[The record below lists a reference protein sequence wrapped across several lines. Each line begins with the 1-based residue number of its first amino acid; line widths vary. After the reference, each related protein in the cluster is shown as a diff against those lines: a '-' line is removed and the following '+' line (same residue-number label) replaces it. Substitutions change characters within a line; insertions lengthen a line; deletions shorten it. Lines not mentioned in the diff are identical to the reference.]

1 MVLLSFLARAV
12 DPVLWSMSPILDPVE
27 EGLDAALEADREAR
41 VLPDAGQ
48 PADRGGDSRDR
59 DRDVLHPVHDV
70 PDPID
75 AVVGLVRE
83 LLQLRGQALELA
95 GHRPDLAPHHRQH
108 ALGPLRGP
116 PEREE
121 RGDHDRGERHHAG
134 EDDADSQRAHRR
146 VSMAGGMRQVNE
158 TAREAPAFIDF
169 PGPRPLYSATTG
181 SLPRPPRIPPP

>member
-1 MVLLSFLARAV
+1 MVLFSFVARLV
-12 DPVLWSMSPILDPVE
+12 CTGLWSVSPILDPVE

-59 DRDVLHPVHDV
+59 DRVVPPPVPDV

-95 GHRPDLAPHHRQH
+95 GHRSDLALHDRQH

-116 PEREE
+116 PERE
-121 RGDHDRGERHHAG
+121 
-134 EDDADSQRAHRR
+134 
-146 VSMAGGMRQVNE
+146 
-158 TAREAPAFIDF
+158 
-169 PGPRPLYSATTG
+169 
-181 SLPRPPRIPPP
+181 